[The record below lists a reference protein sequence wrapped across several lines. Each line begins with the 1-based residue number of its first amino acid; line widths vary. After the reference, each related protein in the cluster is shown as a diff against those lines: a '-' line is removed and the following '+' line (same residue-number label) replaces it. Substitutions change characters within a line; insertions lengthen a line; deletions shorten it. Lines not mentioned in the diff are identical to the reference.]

1 MNGMGTGVKYAAGQ
15 DSGFCQTSCQS
26 DATIVRFFQR
36 VRAEARTHFQRD
48 GHRLE
53 PRGRR
58 RDVEDY
64 DSRLVRRRRMMHL
77 EGERLPGSI

>member
-1 MNGMGTGVKYAAGQ
+1 MNEWYGNWGQ
-15 DSGFCQTSCQS
+15 IRCWARQRILPNVVSV
-26 DATIVRFFQR
+26 VRFFQR
-36 VRAEARTHFQRD
+36 ARAEARTHFQRD